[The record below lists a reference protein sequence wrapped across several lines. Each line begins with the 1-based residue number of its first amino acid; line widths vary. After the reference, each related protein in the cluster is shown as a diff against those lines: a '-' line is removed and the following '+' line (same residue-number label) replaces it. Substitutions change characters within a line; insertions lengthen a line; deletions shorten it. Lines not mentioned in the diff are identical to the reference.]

1 MLRIL
6 ILILCDL
13 IAIPLLFIISY
24 SLKFKVGLLY
34 NIIFN
39 TNTGLIYNHAQIEPY
54 FDNIGIIALIW
65 LACLAIMQTYKPYSG
80 ILAFVDQV
88 INILKAVCLAT
99 LLLMA
104 ISMITILMPNSLFV
118 LGYNALFGV
127 ILFSMIR
134 LLVDNVFGIKPYK
147 PDSICIVGAN
157 KEAQYILEYILNQK
171 QLSYSYKGSIYDKE
185 PDEVLF
191 SVQNK
196 QKKVASFDDMQ
207 EYLISNKI
215 KHIFLIKSEYPKKNI
230 KSLINYCKN
239 HDISFHLYDDDI
251 NVIKQKSTYNQV
263 ADLNI
268 LSYEKR
274 EDNLKEDLVKR
285 CFDMIVSYILCIVLL
300 PLFVVIGSWI
310 KLVSPKGP
318 IIFKQERVGR
328 KGKNFIMYKFRTMS
342 PEAEK
347 ESGPVWVKEDD
358 DRYILGGKFLRKFS
372 LDELPQLV
380 NIIKND
386 MSIVGP
392 RPERPFF
399 VSEIS
404 ATLPDFKIRHDI
416 KGGVTGW
423 AQIHGRAYLTT
434 RPEEKLRYDLF
445 YIKNR
450 NFILDLKI
458 ILKTILVVGK
468 GEQAY

>member
-1 MLRIL
+1 MGKI
-6 ILILCDL
+6 
-13 IAIPLLFIISY
+13 
-24 SLKFKVGLLY
+24 
-34 NIIFN
+34 
-39 TNTGLIYNHAQIEPY
+39 
-54 FDNIGIIALIW
+54 
-65 LACLAIMQTYKPYSG
+65 
-80 ILAFVDQV
+80 
-88 INILKAVCLAT
+88 
-99 LLLMA
+99 
-104 ISMITILMPNSLFV
+104 LFV
-118 LGYNALFGV
+118 L
-127 ILFSMIR
+127 
-134 LLVDNVFGIKPYK
+134 
-147 PDSICIVGAN
+147 
-157 KEAQYILEYILNQK
+157 
-171 QLSYSYKGSIYDKE
+171 
-185 PDEVLF
+185 
-191 SVQNK
+191 
-196 QKKVASFDDMQ
+196 
-207 EYLISNKI
+207 
-215 KHIFLIKSEYPKKNI
+215 
-230 KSLINYCKN
+230 
-239 HDISFHLYDDDI
+239 
-251 NVIKQKSTYNQV
+251 
-263 ADLNI
+263 
-268 LSYEKR
+268 
-274 EDNLKEDLVKR
+274 
-285 CFDMIVSYILCIVLL
+285 LL